1 MKPIPKKR
9 RESIMAKMS
18 GPARKSI
25 AEISREEG
33 ISSATLYAWR
43 KAARSEGK
51 LLPDYDDAPEGWSA
65 ADKFNAV
72 LETAA
77 LSEIQ
82 LSEYCR
88 KQGLYATQITRWR
101 EACERANDWSAT
113 ENAELAKQKR
123 GDRDRIRELERDLT
137 RKEKALAEAAA
148 LLLLQK
154 KVRALWGEEER

>member
-1 MKPIPKKR
+1 MKPIPKQR

-25 AEISREEG
+25 VEISREEG
-33 ISSATLYAWR
+33 VSAATLYAWR

-51 LLPDYDDAPEGWSA
+51 LLPDSDDAPEGWSA

-77 LSEIQ
+77 LSETQ

-88 KQGLYATQITRWR
+88 KHGLYTAQITLWR

-123 GDRDRIRELERDLT
+123 GDRDRIRELERDLS

-148 LLLLQK
+148 LLVLQK
-154 KVRALWGEEER
+154 KVRALWEEEER

>member
-1 MKPIPKKR
+1 MKPIPKQR

-25 AEISREEG
+25 AEISREES

-43 KAARSEGK
+43 KAARAEGK

-77 LSEIQ
+77 LSETQ

-88 KQGLYATQITRWR
+88 KQGLYSAQITRWR

-148 LLLLQK
+148 LLILQK

>member
-1 MKPIPKKR
+1 MKPIPKER

-18 GPARKSI
+18 GPDRKPI
-25 AEISREEG
+25 ADISREEG

-43 KAARSEGK
+43 KAARAQGQ

-77 LSEIQ
+77 LTEIQ

-88 KQGLYATQITRWR
+88 KHGLYSAQITRWR
-101 EACERANDWSAT
+101 EACERANNWSAT
-113 ENAELAKQKR
+113 ENGELAKQKR
-123 GDRDRIRELERDLT
+123 CDRDRIRELERDLT

-148 LLLLQK
+148 LLILQK
-154 KVRALWGEEER
+154 KVRALWEEEER

>member
-1 MKPIPKKR
+1 
-9 RESIMAKMS
+9 MAKMS

-43 KAARSEGK
+43 KAARAEGK

-77 LSEIQ
+77 LSETQ

-88 KQGLYATQITRWR
+88 KQGLYSAQITRWR
-101 EACERANDWSAT
+101 EACARANAWSAT
-113 ENAELAKQKR
+113 ENAQLAKQKR

-148 LLLLQK
+148 LLILQK
-154 KVRALWGEEER
+154 NVRALWGEEER

>member
-1 MKPIPKKR
+1 MKPIPKER

-18 GPARKSI
+18 GPGRKSI

-43 KAARSEGK
+43 KAARAEGQ
-51 LLPDYDDAPEGWSA
+51 LLPDSDDTPEGWSA

-77 LSEIQ
+77 LSETQ

-88 KQGLYATQITRWR
+88 RQGLYAAQITRWR

-113 ENAELAKQKR
+113 ENAQVAKQKR
-123 GDRDRIRELERDLT
+123 GDRDRIRELERDLS

-148 LLLLQK
+148 LLILQK